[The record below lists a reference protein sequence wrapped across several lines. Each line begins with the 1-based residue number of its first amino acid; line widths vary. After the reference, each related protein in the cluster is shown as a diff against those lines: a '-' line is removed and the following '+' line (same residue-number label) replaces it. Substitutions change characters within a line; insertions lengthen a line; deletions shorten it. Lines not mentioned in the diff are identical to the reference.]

1 MRKVFVLG
9 QEVIITTKEF
19 DLLMFFMEHPKH
31 VIETIWGKI
40 LPMEGWFHIKY
51 LIWIIAT
58 TLLFLVGCNDNESQI
73 EQETGILIEAE
84 EDNDVEKVQEIE
96 GGNQVKQETGILIK
110 AVENN
115 DVEKVQEILQDTS
128 YPINETNDKKET
140 PLLIATHKNYIEV
153 AKLLIEAGADINQQD
168 RIQDSAYLYA
178 GAQGKTEILK
188 YMIEHAE
195 PNQNIYN
202 RFGGNALIP
211 AAEKGHL
218 NNVKLLLADGKVDID
233 HQNNFGYTALI
244 EAVALRDGS
253 EVYQQIVQ
261 ELLAYNANKDL
272 RDDSGKTALDY
283 AKEKGYTNMIKML
296 EE

>member
-1 MRKVFVLG
+1 M
-9 QEVIITTKEF
+9 
-19 DLLMFFMEHPKH
+19 
-31 VIETIWGKI
+31 
-40 LPMEGWFHIKY
+40 
-51 LIWIIAT
+51 WIIAISA
-58 TLLFLVGCNDNESQI
+58 LFLAGCNDNESQVK
-73 EQETGILIEAE
+73 QETGSLIEAE

-96 GGNQVKQETGILIK
+96 GGNQVKQETGSLIK

-115 DVEKVQEILQDTS
+115 DVGKVQEILLDTS
-128 YPINETNDKKET
+128 YPINETNDKNET
-140 PLLIATHKNYIEV
+140 PLLIATHENYIDV

-188 YMIEHAE
+188 HMIEHAE
-195 PNQNIYN
+195 PNQKVYN
-202 RFGGNALIP
+202 RYGGNALIP

-244 EAVALRDGS
+244 EVVALRDGS

-261 ELLAYNANKDL
+261 ELLVYNANKEL
-272 RDDSGKTALDY
+272 RDDSGRTALDY
-283 AKEKGYTNMIKML
+283 AKEKGNTNMIKML